1 MTEEE
6 RKKMEL
12 QKQQQNQTLQTP
24 AANTQQQ
31 QPANTMAMQPSQ
43 QSQTVAQAQNYLQS
57 QINKTAQTPYTQ
69 QVQALYQ
76 QMQNR
81 PRFEYNMNADQAWQ
95 DYKNLYAQMGQKA
108 MEDTV
113 AQINQ
118 STGGYGNSYA
128 GAVGQQQYQ
137 GYLGNMLEAMPQFSQ
152 QAYDRYTQEG
162 DELRQ
167 NAQLGMDAMQNA
179 YGMAVDQLER
189 GISPDDYLLM
199 MSGLTQD
206 QANQILKPRVQYV
219 STGGGTQNKNDGW
232 ISKAVD
238 AVKTGLGTVIGGLTG
253 SGGNTGTT
261 GTPGGIL
268 SYTPEIQAI
277 KDKYN
282 YNDEQAKYMYE
293 IIEEAKKKG
302 K

>member
-24 AANTQQQ
+24 AANTQQ

-81 PRFEYNMNADQAWQ
+81 PRFEYNMNADQEWQ
-95 DYKNLYAQMGQKA
+95 NYKNLYAQMGQKA

-167 NAQLGMDAMQNA
+167 NAQLGMDAMQKA

-189 GISPDDYLLM
+189 GITPDDYLLM

-219 STGGGTQNKNDGW
+219 STGGGTQKTNDGW

-238 AVKTGLGTVIGGLTG
+238 AVKTGIGTMIGGLAGT
-253 SGGNTGTT
+253 GGNTGTT
-261 GTPGGIL
+261 GKPGGLL
-268 SYTPEIQAI
+268 SYTPEIKAI
-277 KDKYN
+277 MDKYN
-282 YNDEQAKYMYE
+282 YDEDQATLLQKLIDE
-293 IIEEAKKKG
+293 DKKKE